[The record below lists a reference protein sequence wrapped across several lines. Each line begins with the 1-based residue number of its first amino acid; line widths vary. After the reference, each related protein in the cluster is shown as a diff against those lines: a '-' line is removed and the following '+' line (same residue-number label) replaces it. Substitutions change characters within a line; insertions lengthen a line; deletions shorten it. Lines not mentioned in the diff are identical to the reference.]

1 MIAADFY
8 FPPSHRFDLLH
19 SQPPSVYKAIIWGA
33 KTGISR
39 DKSRIVDESTRR
51 KGRMRNVTRSIWAAT
66 APKSIGKI
74 TTHSRVN

>member
-39 DKSRIVDESTRR
+39 DKLESSTNRR
-51 KGRMRNVTRSIWAAT
+51 GGREECET
-66 APKSIGKI
+66 
-74 TTHSRVN
+74 